1 MPEVTG
7 LDVLE
12 RVRTFSQ
19 VPIIVFSAKQDV
31 IEIARKTGVDDS
43 VSKPLNPDYLVEK
56 IEEVL
61 SKRDQKES

>member
-31 IEIARKTGVDDS
+31 IEIAGKTGG
-43 VSKPLNPDYLVEK
+43 
-56 IEEVL
+56 
-61 SKRDQKES
+61 